1 MAWTDKRIKALKK
14 FWEKGLTASQ
24 IATELGEVTRNAV
37 IGKAHRLGLSGR
49 PSPLKSNVKSAP
61 AAAKPERKQQQQVPK
76 KQITLLMLT
85 EHMCK
90 WPVGHPGDDDF
101 HFCGG
106 QSSPGQP
113 YCPHHSAMAYQERAP
128 KRDRRPRPAG
138 GGS

>member
-1 MAWTDKRIKALKK
+1 MAWTEKRIKALKK

-24 IATELGEVTRNAV
+24 IAAELGDVTRNAV

-49 PSPLKSNVKSAP
+49 PSPLKNNVKPAP
-61 AAAKPERKQQQQVPK
+61 AAKPAPK
-76 KQITLLMLT
+76 KQEDESPQEQITLLMLT
-85 EHMCK
+85 DRMCK

-106 QSSPGQP
+106 KSTPGQP
-113 YCPHHSAMAYQERAP
+113 YCAQHSAMAYQERAP
-128 KRDRRPRPAG
+128 KRDRKARPAG